1 MQCVVCG
8 GSYSESVEN
17 CPHCPATDIASADEA
32 APPPEENPMPTS
44 TGHERQTKRATAPTP
59 ETKGASAAA
68 AATSTLIEFPGVP
81 PKPQWRKELSERVRE
96 IQQRRA
102 LEAAR
107 EAEASNAAAPSQPG
121 HISFGIVDDPTSD
134 VSSGAAAETSAP
146 PLGLVPPPPQAPQPN
161 PLVVAALKRIE
172 RARQA
177 NPLPPV
183 ARASRGGA
191 AAGAATARVVEENY
205 QTAPDTEII
214 HGHAVALNPTGDAQV
229 GHAAVVEEVERPS
242 ETARSTPLAIVPPAA
257 LAAPATKTAE
267 AGATGAQ
274 PRARRHI
281 PVVADEASLSRI
293 EEQMHA
299 AVLSNHA
306 ETPEKSVKIV
316 AADDYAP
323 VSKRI
328 AGGIIDLLVV
338 AFASTPFA
346 AIIELTSGNWADMR
360 VAASMFGIVVVLM
373 FLYLM
378 TATALAG
385 RTWGMSVVSLRTVD
399 AQTGSS
405 PSTGQCVRR
414 AAGYLL
420 SLATLGLGLLY
431 ACFDAEGRAAHDHL
445 SGTIVIAD

>member
-1 MQCVVCG
+1 
-8 GSYSESVEN
+8 
-17 CPHCPATDIASADEA
+17 
-32 APPPEENPMPTS
+32 
-44 TGHERQTKRATAPTP
+44 
-59 ETKGASAAA
+59 
-68 AATSTLIEFPGVP
+68 
-81 PKPQWRKELSERVRE
+81 
-96 IQQRRA
+96 
-102 LEAAR
+102 
-107 EAEASNAAAPSQPG
+107 
-121 HISFGIVDDPTSD
+121 
-134 VSSGAAAETSAP
+134 
-146 PLGLVPPPPQAPQPN
+146 
-161 PLVVAALKRIE
+161 
-172 RARQA
+172 
-177 NPLPPV
+177 V
-183 ARASRGGA
+183 ARASRGGGA
-191 AAGAATARVVEENY
+191 AAGAAATARVVEENY
-205 QTAPDTEII
+205 QTAPDTELI
-214 HGHAVALNPTGDAQV
+214 HGHAVALNPAADAQV
-229 GHAAVVEEVERPS
+229 GHAVVAEEVERPS
-242 ETARSTPLAIVPPAA
+242 ETARSTTPLAIVPPVAA
-257 LAAPATKTAE
+257 SAPALKTAE
-267 AGATGAQ
+267 ACATATAAQ

-281 PVVADEASLSRI
+281 PVIADEASLSRI

-306 ETPEKSVKIV
+306 ETTEKSVKSV

-346 AIIELTSGNWADMR
+346 AIIELTSGNWADVR

-431 ACFDAEGRAAHDHL
+431 ACYDAEGRAAHDHL

>member
-17 CPHCPATDIASADEA
+17 CPHCPTTNVASADA
-32 APPPEENPMPTS
+32 ASLPPEENPMPTS
-44 TGHERQTKRATAPTP
+44 TSHERQTKRASVAAP
-59 ETKGASAAA
+59 EAKGATAAA
-68 AATSTLIEFPGVP
+68 GATATSTLIEFPGVP

-107 EAEASNAAAPSQPG
+107 EAEVSAPPPG
-121 HISFGIVDDPTSD
+121 HISFGIVDDPTAD
-134 VSSGAAAETSAP
+134 VASGATAETSAP

-172 RARQA
+172 RARQS
-177 NPLPPV
+177 NPPPPV
-183 ARASRGGA
+183 TRTSRGSGGA
-191 AAGAATARVVEENY
+191 AAATARVVEENY
-205 QTAPDTEII
+205 QAAPETELV
-214 HGHAVALNPTGDAQV
+214 HGHAVPSAPDAPAGQATV
-229 GHAAVVEEVERPS
+229 IAGEVERPA
-242 ETARSTPLAIVPPAA
+242 EQARNAPPLAIVPPAV
-257 LAAPATKTAE
+257 ATTTAE
-267 AGATGAQ
+267 ASATAQ
-274 PRARRHI
+274 TRARRHI
-281 PVVADEASLSRI
+281 PVLADEASLSRI
-293 EEQMHA
+293 EAQMHA
-299 AVLSNHA
+299 AVLSNHS
-306 ETPEKSVKIV
+306 ETVEKSV

-328 AGGIIDLLVV
+328 AGGIVDLLVV
-338 AFASTPFA
+338 GFASTPFA
-346 AIIELTSGNWADMR
+346 AIIELTSGNWADVR
-360 VAASMFGIVVVLM
+360 VVASMGGIVVVLM

-385 RTWGMSVVSLRTVD
+385 RTWGMSLVSLRTVD
-399 AQTGSS
+399 AQTGMS

-414 AAGYLL
+414 AIGYML

-431 ACFDAEGRAAHDHL
+431 AFFDAEGRAAHDHL